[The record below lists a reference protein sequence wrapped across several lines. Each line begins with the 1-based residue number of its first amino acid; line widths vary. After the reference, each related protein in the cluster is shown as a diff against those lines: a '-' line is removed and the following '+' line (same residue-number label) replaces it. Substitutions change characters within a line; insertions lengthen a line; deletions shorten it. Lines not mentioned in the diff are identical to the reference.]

1 MFRLLF
7 SHPQV
12 LLKGRKLQEAVRT
25 FGIPNVFTLNHK
37 QFICV
42 GVSPYA
48 YEYVVQLDYMFRLLF
63 SHTQVLLKGCKLQE
77 AVRTLESKC
86 VYIKT

>member
-12 LLKGRKLQEAVRT
+12 LLKG
-25 FGIPNVFTLNHK
+25 
-37 QFICV
+37 
-42 GVSPYA
+42 
-48 YEYVVQLDYMFRLLF
+48 
-63 SHTQVLLKGCKLQE
+63 CKLQE
-77 AVRTLESKC
+77 LCAHWDPKC